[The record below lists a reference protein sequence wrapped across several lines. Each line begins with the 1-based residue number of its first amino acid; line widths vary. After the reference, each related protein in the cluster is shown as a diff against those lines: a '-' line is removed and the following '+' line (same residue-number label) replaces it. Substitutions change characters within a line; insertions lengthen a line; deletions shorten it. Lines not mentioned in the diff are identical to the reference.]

1 VTEKTETMRAPI
13 RSATCAVC
21 AHPMRGDIENDL
33 FLADKSPRHIAE
45 LVPHLSRRQI
55 ARHMKACP
63 LTDAIRKQL
72 FERMCASALL
82 RSAYTEKLKDNGER
96 EGESVANAEV

>member
-1 VTEKTETMRAPI
+1 VTEKTERPAP
-13 RSATCAVC
+13 RKATSCAVC
-21 AHPMRGDIENDL
+21 AHALRADIENDL

-45 LVPHLSRRQI
+45 LVPSLSRRQI
-55 ARHMKACP
+55 TRHMKECP

-82 RSAYTEKLKDNGER
+82 RRAHASRLLASEQEA
-96 EGESVANAEV
+96 S